1 MHVQPD
7 INIMQSIHVL
17 NITYYLLNIS
27 ELLCSYTEITKQI
40 YFKVSKEYKSPNR
53 RLVLENFDYLNRNK
67 STNQKRVSH

>member
-27 ELLCSYTEITKQI
+27 ELLCSYTAITKQI
-40 YFKVSKEYKSPNR
+40 YFKISKEYRSPNR